1 MPEIIYKYVDK
12 VISSSTKYEELAKN
26 GWTVGA
32 PIPYIQKDIIRTHI
46 KGGAMWKPKISHNC
60 YTPVKVLNNYTHD
73 WKIMA
78 RVLKKSKR
86 SWNNMRGS
94 GIVMTTDLVDSE
106 GTQIQGVFFND
117 SALKFDEYIIE
128 DHVYTM
134 ANGIV
139 KSANKR
145 FTSISNDFCIHF
157 EMSSSIVEV
166 KDDNSIMTQ
175 VFDFKNI
182 DQICILE
189 ANKTIDFIGIVHSVS
204 PLVTIN
210 LKNGV
215 RKDKRTLS
223 LADETGRTISMS
235 FWGEQAAMSSYEENP
250 VIAVKCVRVSNY
262 GGKTLN

>member
-1 MPEIIYKYVDK
+1 MPEIVYKYVDK

-145 FTSISNDFCIHF
+145 FTSISNDF
-157 EMSSSIVEV
+157 
-166 KDDNSIMTQ
+166 
-175 VFDFKNI
+175 
-182 DQICILE
+182 
-189 ANKTIDFIGIVHSVS
+189 
-204 PLVTIN
+204 
-210 LKNGV
+210 
-215 RKDKRTLS
+215 
-223 LADETGRTISMS
+223 
-235 FWGEQAAMSSYEENP
+235 
-250 VIAVKCVRVSNY
+250 
-262 GGKTLN
+262 